1 MKDKLIFECGYYI
14 QHQHDLDQVKKM
26 DRLKQ
31 EGKIKT
37 KKICFKKEIK

>member
-1 MKDKLIFECGYYI
+1 MKDRLIYECGYYI
-14 QHQHDLDQVKKM
+14 QRQHGIEQVKIV

-37 KKICFKKEIK
+37 KKDEIQKRR